1 MAWDRGSRDDGLDSR
16 ARLVAPRS
24 HWPEMKALI
33 LVVSAAKKGVSS
45 TTGMQTTV
53 HTSDLFPTRAAETV
67 PRRMAAMEE
76 AIAKRDFAT
85 FAAVTM
91 RESNSFHATCLDT
104 DPPIFYLN
112 DVSRAAIR
120 AVEEMNEKVGRT
132 VAAYTFDAGPNAVIY
147 YQASDEDVVL
157 KKTFLPILR
166 HKEGWGKTDLE
177 IDGPG
182 LASSQVAEALAAGV
196 SRVILTSVGEGPMS
210 VQEHLI
216 DEEGKAVDT

>member
-1 MAWDRGSRDDGLDSR
+1 MAWDHGVRDDGSDSC
-16 ARLVAPRS
+16 ARLVADRS

-53 HTSDLFPTRAAETV
+53 RTSSLFRTRAEEVV
-67 PRRMAAMEE
+67 PRRMEEMET
-76 AIAKRDFAT
+76 AIEKRDFET
-85 FAAVTM
+85 FAKVTM

-132 VAAYTFDAGPNAVIY
+132 IAAYTFDAGPNAVIY
-147 YQASDEDVVL
+147 YQEADEDAVL
-157 KKTFLPILR
+157 RTFLPILR
-166 HKEGWGKTDLE
+166 QKEGWGKTQVE
-177 IDGPG
+177 FDGPG
-182 LASSQVAEALAAGV
+182 LASPQVVEALEAGV
-196 SRVILTSVGEGPMS
+196 SRVILTSVGEGPIS

-216 DEEGKAVDT
+216 DDEGKPVEA